1 MRKSPLFRYRLII
14 EYHGG
19 FFYGW
24 QRQQKQISVQQ
35 VIEEAL
41 ENLIKKG
48 DPYPRLF
55 CAGRTDTGVH
65 ALGQVAH
72 VDLSRHMEGDKLLK
86 ALNYYLSKYRVTI
99 VDCENLGSD
108 SDFHARFDC
117 SGRSYIYKIVNRAA
131 PLAVEKGLK
140 LHVPYGLDVKE
151 MHKAAQCLIGKHDL
165 SSFRA
170 AGCQANSPIRSID
183 QIYVKRNGHDIEIFI
198 EAKSFLYHQVRNIVG
213 SLLFVGQGKW
223 DAARFAQLLELK
235 DRTKAGPTAPA
246 DGLYFYQAKY
256 MKKEVK

>member
-1 MRKSPLFRYRLII
+1 MFRYRLTI

-19 FFYGW
+19 FFCGW
-24 QRQQKQISVQQ
+24 QRQQGQASVQQ
-35 VIEEAL
+35 TIEEAL
-41 ENLIKKG
+41 ENLVKKD
-48 DPYPRLF
+48 DPYPRLA

-72 VDLSRHMEGDKLLK
+72 VDLSRNMEGEKLLK
-86 ALNYYLSKYRVTI
+86 ALNYYLSSHRVVI
-99 VDCENLGSD
+99 VNGENLGVN

-117 SGRSYIYKIVNRAA
+117 LSRSYIYKISNRAA
-131 PLAVEKGLK
+131 PLAIEQGLM
-140 LHVPYGLDVKE
+140 LHVPYALDVQA
-151 MHKAAQCLIGKHDL
+151 MHHAAQCLIGKHDL

-183 QIYVKRNGHDIEIFI
+183 QIHVQPSGDHIEIFI
-198 EAKSFLYHQVRNIVG
+198 KAKSFLYHQVRNIVG

-223 DAARFAQLLELK
+223 DIAQFAQLLKLK

-246 DGLYFYQAKY
+246 DGLYFYQAEY
-256 MKKEVK
+256 KKNTTYRNKI